1 MSQSYYDQ
9 CGVSDTAQDMS
20 DDIDEHEYPNNILTK
35 EDVRR
40 ILDLPANAFTVTRKD
55 EDIENI
61 IEYESNENVSK
72 LENKMV
78 QQTNIMTK
86 GYKEKFGNE

>member
-1 MSQSYYDQ
+1 
-9 CGVSDTAQDMS
+9 MS

-86 GYKEKFGNE
+86 GYKEKIGNE

>member
-1 MSQSYYDQ
+1 
-9 CGVSDTAQDMS
+9 MS

-35 EDVRR
+35 EDVWR

-61 IEYESNENVSK
+61 IEYESNENVNK

-86 GYKEKFGNE
+86 SYKEKIGNE

>member
-1 MSQSYYDQ
+1 MSYFDQ
-9 CGVSDTAQDMS
+9 CGVSDTAKDMS
-20 DDIDEHEYPNNILTK
+20 EDIDEHEYPNNIFTK

-40 ILDLPANAFTVTRKD
+40 ILDLPANGFTVTRKD

-61 IEYESNENVSK
+61 IEYESNENLNK

-78 QQTNIMTK
+78 QQTNITTK
-86 GYKEKFGNE
+86 GYKEKIGNE